1 MLATRVIPCL
11 LMNQGALVKTVNF
24 KSLTYVGDPVNAVR
38 IFNQKEVDEIILID
52 IAATT
57 DGYGID
63 FDTLEKVVGE
73 CFMPICYGGGVKT
86 IADMRRLFTL
96 GIEKISLSS
105 AALASPD
112 LVRAAAD
119 EFGNQAVV
127 VTLDVKKNL
136 FGNYTVRTH
145 QGKHDTKR
153 NPTELAQEMSMAGAG
168 EVLLYSIDR
177 DGTWAGFDLKL
188 IHEVANAI
196 SVPLIACGGAGSFEH
211 IRAAVLEGDAAAVA
225 VGSMAV
231 FQAKGM
237 GVLIKFP
244 SRQEQ
249 EAIFV
254 TA

>member
-1 MLATRVIPCL
+1 
-11 LMNQGALVKTVNF
+11 MNQGALVKTVNF
-24 KSLTYVGDPVNAVR
+24 KNLTYVGDPVNAVR
-38 IFNQKEVDEIILID
+38 IFNQKEVDELILID

-57 DGYGID
+57 DGYGVD

-86 IADMRRLFTL
+86 IADMRRLYAL
-96 GIEKISLSS
+96 GVEKISLSS
-105 AALASPD
+105 AALANPE
-112 LVRAAAD
+112 LVSEAAA

-145 QGKHDTKR
+145 QGKRDTKCS
-153 NPTELAQEMSMAGAG
+153 PTELAQKMAKAGAG

-188 IHEVANAI
+188 VHEVASAI
-196 SVPLIACGGAGSFEH
+196 SVPLIACGGAGSLEH
-211 IRAAVLEGDAAAVA
+211 IRAAVFDGGAAAVA
-225 VGSMAV
+225 IGSMAV

-249 EAIFV
+249 EALFV
-254 TA
+254 KA